1 MDDAPGFG
9 ESVDGGLQGGVVGG
23 ENARAVLGGGEP
35 WEEEGEEGEE
45 RENSGFHDYQ
55 VIVFSVID
63 SWLLISQSGRGFR
76 RRKGR
81 IVVIVSDLIG
91 KQRIRQAR
99 RRTGTE
105 GNKGR
110 EGLSLE
116 CVEAGEGDDYDYD
129 YE

>member
-1 MDDAPGFG
+1 
-9 ESVDGGLQGGVVGG
+9 
-23 ENARAVLGGGEP
+23 
-35 WEEEGEEGEE
+35 
-45 RENSGFHDYQ
+45 

-110 EGLSLE
+110 EGLRLE
-116 CVEAGEGDDYDYD
+116 CVEAGEGDDYDY
-129 YE
+129 E